1 MNSYFDPVTLEK
13 MLREN
18 GYLSGSKQKYT
29 RENTVYQYTE
39 EDFKTRLAQGTAAD
53 KTIFNFIRSG
63 KADAFLMEK
72 LGYHLKY
79 KANQIFANMDIMSKE
94 VNDMAEVSSLYET
107 AGAGMTQVYMKNFV
121 SSLWIIRCVVD
132 KQKPDE
138 ILFDGLKSLVK
149 RKEGDDYIFDLMR
162 RIFPQKGKTK
172 STTKPTRESVQPDKG
187 KNDAIEELR
196 QRVGKVE
203 QSVETLKEDNKVH
216 NDFLHSVAGFAK
228 NADTKIENNHAMDD
242 AIPLLSSNYFM
253 KVMQKAEK
261 MGFVQYSC
269 NSHFKWLKTKK
280 ELAVFAQVGSE
291 RMNLSN
297 RHNSDGTP
305 QTNWQP
311 FEVLFN
317 ENGLA
322 GTYNGMKNKG
332 DEWPKNIKEIKEL
345 YDV

>member
-121 SSLWIIRCVVD
+121 SALWIIRCVVD

-149 RKEGDDYIFDLMR
+149 RKEGDDYIFDLMN
-162 RIFPQKGKTK
+162 RIFPRKRDNANTK
-172 STTKPTRESVQPDKG
+172 QTTVK
-187 KNDAIEELR
+187 
-196 QRVGKVE
+196 E
-203 QSVETLKEDNKVH
+203 QSPEMHLDNEFDKRIEDIEKRVYKHEERLETLELNTQESNNLVH
-216 NDFLHSVAGFAK
+216 NIRNAFEKTDKAIRKIYKREEARVLLTNNDFL
-228 NADTKIENNHAMDD
+228 I
-242 AIPLLSSNYFM
+242 I
-253 KVMQKAEK
+253 MQKAVEQ
-261 MGFVQYSC
+261 GFCQPVGWQ
-269 NSHFKWLKTKK
+269 FKWQRKY
-280 ELAVFAQVGSE
+280 EAAYFASNASQKFGLSE
-291 RMNLSN
+291 RKD
-297 RHNSDGTP
+297 HDGDITIS
-305 QTNWQP
+305 WKP
-311 FEVLFN
+311 FEALFN
-317 ENGLA
+317 EEDLRLS
-322 GTYNGMKNKG
+322 YNDIQQCKVKVNR
-332 DEWPKNIKEIKEL
+332 KEEIDKL
-345 YDV
+345 FK